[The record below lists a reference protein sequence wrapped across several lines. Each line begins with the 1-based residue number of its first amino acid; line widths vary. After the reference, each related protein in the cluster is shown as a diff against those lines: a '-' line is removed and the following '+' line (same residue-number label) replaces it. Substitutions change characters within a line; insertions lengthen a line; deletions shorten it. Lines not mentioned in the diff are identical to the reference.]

1 MSYRD
6 IAINILAAAIYRA
19 ATCINA
25 HTRVNSLADLYDAAG
40 YDKELFI
47 DSFNRMKIVRA
58 DDILPERVEEVSQI
72 INNIISA
79 VDGGADL
86 IFD

>member
-1 MSYRD
+1 M
-6 IAINILAAAIYRA
+6 
-19 ATCINA
+19 
-25 HTRVNSLADLYDAAG
+25 YDAAG

-47 DSFNRMKIVRA
+47 DSFNCMKIVRA

-86 IFD
+86 IFDWKRGDNNDD